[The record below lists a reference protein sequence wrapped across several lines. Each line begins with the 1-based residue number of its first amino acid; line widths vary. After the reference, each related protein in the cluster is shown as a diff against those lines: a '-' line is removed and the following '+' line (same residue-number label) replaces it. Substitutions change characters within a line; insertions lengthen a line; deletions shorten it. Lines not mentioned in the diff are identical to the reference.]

1 MATTRGA
8 ARVKAKAA
16 PAKTAKKKA
25 APASA
30 PTDQELITQS
40 QALTAIP
47 VKEDGLEIAPGISML
62 PALRIQASL
71 VPLKKRGE
79 ELMAMAQRAVIDS
92 PESYARGVKYLSLSK
107 EYFDQV
113 ETYRKSVKGPIDDYG
128 KFIQSIFKPLL
139 EMAKNPIGRNG
150 GSDIVSAKMLT
161 YQQEEERKA
170 REKQEAERKAREEEA
185 RRLAEE
191 ERAKGNTEV
200 AAAIEDAAAAAPA
213 PRVETAISNVR
224 VDGARAQVTKT
235 WTGEVIKP
243 MVVLQ
248 AILDGKVP
256 ISVIDWSQ
264 SGLNAHARDL
274 KVEGEFNGIK
284 IFEKSSLGVR

>member
-1 MATTRGA
+1 
-8 ARVKAKAA
+8 
-16 PAKTAKKKA
+16 
-25 APASA
+25 
-30 PTDQELITQS
+30 
-40 QALTAIP
+40 
-47 VKEDGLEIAPGISML
+47 
-62 PALRIQASL
+62 
-71 VPLKKRGE
+71 
-79 ELMAMAQRAVIDS
+79 
-92 PESYARGVKYLSLSK
+92 K

-170 REKQEAERKAREEEA
+170 REKQEADRKAREEEA

-243 MVVLQ
+243 M
-248 AILDGKVP
+248 
-256 ISVIDWSQ
+256 
-264 SGLNAHARDL
+264 
-274 KVEGEFNGIK
+274 
-284 IFEKSSLGVR
+284 